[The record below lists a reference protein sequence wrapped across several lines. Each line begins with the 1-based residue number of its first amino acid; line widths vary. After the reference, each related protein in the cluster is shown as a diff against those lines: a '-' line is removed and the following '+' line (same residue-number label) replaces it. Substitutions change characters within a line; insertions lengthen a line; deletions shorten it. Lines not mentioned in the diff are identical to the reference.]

1 MFHTYPQSEL
11 KLPPPLTPD
20 GERCWRWV
28 ELFVHMPIFYLSVNV
43 KVGEDATCG
52 REFLFYHLRDMLGLM
67 NSSRDEFQDI
77 KVGLMTTGNMNGSG
91 FYQLSQV
98 KEVWER
104 RSDHKKMFVMAD
116 GAMLF
121 YPTDEDDGIA
131 DKEMEL
137 VICL

>member
-1 MFHTYPQSEL
+1 
-11 KLPPPLTPD
+11 
-20 GERCWRWV
+20 
-28 ELFVHMPIFYLSVNV
+28 MPIFYLSVNV